1 MDRFED
7 LRTFVRVAESLSVT
21 RAAEALER
29 APSAVSRRVR
39 ELEARLGTQLLTRT
53 TRQVA
58 LTPAGE
64 RLLERARQVLADLEE
79 AESCARDDA
88 RTLSGTLRI
97 GAPLSFG
104 LAHLMPVLNAF
115 MEAHPALEVSL
126 DLDDRKVGPAEGR
139 LDVALRLGEIR
150 DASLRSRRLASVRLV
165 VAASPLWWAAHGR
178 PADAAAL
185 AGTTSLCYSNLDR
198 PGDWRFGGPDGVDGQ
213 LATTPRLI
221 ASNGDALVK
230 AALAALGVV
239 RLPAFLVNEAIASGE
254 LVPVLLDHDWG
265 EIGLHAVYPDTRFV
279 PARTRAFVDHCALA
293 FGGEPP
299 WHAALGTLR
308 GERRDG
314 AVRPAAPPPGGG

>member
-21 RAAEALER
+21 RAAQALER

-79 AESCARDDA
+79 AEGCARDDT
-88 RTLSGTLRI
+88 RTLSGTLRV

-126 DLDDRKVGPAEGR
+126 DLDDRKVGPTEGR

-165 VAASPLWWAAHGR
+165 VAASPRWWAAHGL
-178 PADAAAL
+178 PADASAL
-185 AGTTSLCYSNLDR
+185 AGTTSLCYANLDR
-198 PGDWRFGGPDGVDGQ
+198 PGDWRYTGPDGAAGR
-213 LATTPRLI
+213 LASTPRLI
-221 ASNGDALVK
+221 ATNGDALVR
-230 AALAALGVV
+230 AAVAGLGVV
-239 RLPAFLVNEAIASGE
+239 RLPAFLVNDAIASGE
-254 LVPVLLDHDWG
+254 LVPVLLDHGWG
-265 EIGLHAVYPDTRFV
+265 EIALHALYADTRFV
-279 PARTRAFVDHCALA
+279 PARTRAFVDHCAEA

-299 WHAALGTLR
+299 WHACLDAR
-308 GERRDG
+308 GG
-314 AVRPAAPPPGGG
+314 ASRIAHSE